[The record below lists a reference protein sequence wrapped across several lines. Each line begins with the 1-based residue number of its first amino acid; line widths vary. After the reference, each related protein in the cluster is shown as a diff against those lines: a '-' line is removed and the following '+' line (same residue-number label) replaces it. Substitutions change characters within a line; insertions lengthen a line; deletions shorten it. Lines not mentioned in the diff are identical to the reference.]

1 MNAHTETGAVS
12 REISHLIGKVVK
24 VNDAARRGFRTL
36 SANQVSIPEGDAQP
50 GASRHLGTL
59 SVSGRRRVPIP
70 AASTMARIFSVIP
83 ICNLH
88 RALPTDRSINGL
100 KHSVCLQAVAPA
112 AKGLAPLLNGR
123 DKLQPFVIPGNIRAV
138 KYQSFLLPATEIFGI
153 ARRVNGPGRLPIL
166 RVSTP

>member
-1 MNAHTETGAVS
+1 MMHSSIPHPFSQSSVHS
-12 REISHLIGKVVK
+12 
-24 VNDAARRGFRTL
+24 RRGR
-36 SANQVSIPEGDAQP
+36 SARGI
-50 GASRHLGTL
+50 RHLGTL

-88 RALPTDRSINGL
+88 RALLTDRSINGL

-138 KYQSFLLPATEIFGI
+138 KYQSFLLP
-153 ARRVNGPGRLPIL
+153 GPL
-166 RVSTP
+166 RDIRYGPQGQRPRGACQS